1 MSTDTEKYRAQLDDM
16 LRTITA
22 ELKEVGI
29 HNPENP
35 QDWIAVPE
43 DLDAEEPD
51 ENLAADAVEEWDE
64 RRALVATLEGR
75 YNAIVAALGRIQTG
89 TFGTCE
95 VCGTD
100 IEAARLD
107 VNPAARTCI
116 ADREK
121 ESSL

>member
-1 MSTDTEKYRAQLDDM
+1 MNTDTEKYRAQLDEM
-16 LRTITA
+16 LRAITA

-75 YNAIVAALGRIQTG
+75 YNAIISALGRIDAG

-95 VCGTD
+95 VCQKE
-100 IEAARLD
+100 IEAERLA

-116 ADREK
+116 ADREQ

>member
-1 MSTDTEKYRAQLDDM
+1 MNTDTEKYRAQLDDM

-116 ADREK
+116 ADRE
-121 ESSL
+121 SVV